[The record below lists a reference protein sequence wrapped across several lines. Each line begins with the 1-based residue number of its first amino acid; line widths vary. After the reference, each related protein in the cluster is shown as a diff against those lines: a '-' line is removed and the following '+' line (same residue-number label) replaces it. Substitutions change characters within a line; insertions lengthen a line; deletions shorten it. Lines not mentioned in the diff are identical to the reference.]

1 MKAKSKSMR
10 SKSLMFSFLLLLGFG
25 MIFLSGCSNS
35 QSTAGQD
42 PPKANSSQ
50 EQANV
55 NQTATTMIP
64 DTAKVST
71 DELDAAMQANKGWQ
85 LIDVRE
91 SREFAAGHIK
101 LAINRPL
108 ADLKNNLNQI
118 SKDKEIVLIDL
129 NGSRSESAWQ
139 ILVDS
144 GYDKNKVKVLTGG
157 MLYWN
162 GIISS
167 AGSNSVNNSSSGSA
181 ATAPKPEVQGVVGGC

>member
-1 MKAKSKSMR
+1 M
-10 SKSLMFSFLLLLGFG
+10 
-25 MIFLSGCSNS
+25 
-35 QSTAGQD
+35 
-42 PPKANSSQ
+42 
-50 EQANV
+50 
-55 NQTATTMIP
+55 
-64 DTAKVST
+64 
-71 DELDAAMQANKGWQ
+71 DAAMQANKGWQ